1 MHGSTPNRWWYVL
14 LAPPYVALL
23 IPAFYARET
32 PAVYGIP
39 FFYWYQMV
47 WICVSALLTG
57 FVYLKVRAR

>member
-1 MHGSTPNRWWYVL
+1 VL